1 MTVHYTEERLSYL
14 RSICKEFT
22 SLGDIAK
29 AYIFPNDAQKH
40 CTIEAAIKYPGLEIQ
55 TLGPT
60 PLGHPHLL
68 AWCHQAKAR
77 ELFHADPSI
86 SHFPYREDDIHI
98 TKANLIWWLQARK
111 QLQKYGPY
119 PGLLRYE
126 VHPNTKEHYSSDVI
140 APAIY
145 EDTIL
150 PVFKD
155 GGYAFLNLPPLPLAG
170 PSPNGSGTHGGILA
184 NARCGNQQDQ
194 LGNPRKGESRA
205 HLLEWA
211 ARLPMPP
218 HGGLRGE
225 QPTH

>member
-98 TKANLIWWLQARK
+98 TKANLIWWLQARNYK
-111 QLQKYGPY
+111 
-119 PGLLRYE
+119 
-126 VHPNTKEHYSSDVI
+126 NTV
-140 APAIY
+140 P
-145 EDTIL
+145 
-150 PVFKD
+150 
-155 GGYAFLNLPPLPLAG
+155 
-170 PSPNGSGTHGGILA
+170 ILA
-184 NARCGNQQDQ
+184 YYAMKCTPT
-194 LGNPRKGESRA
+194 PRSTT
-205 HLLEWA
+205 A
-211 ARLPMPP
+211 AMSLP
-218 HGGLRGE
+218 
-225 QPTH
+225 QPSTKTPFC